1 MFSKC
6 KNDFFDRW
14 PSVRSR
20 VTAFVMR
27 GRRRG
32 RFFGAALVGGVL
44 SAATF
49 LAQNVYADATFTVPN
64 PIQGA
69 TTITDVL
76 TKIVNYLNLI
86 VDPLIVLM
94 VLWGGLQILM
104 GGADEAKFKEGRN
117 TIKYAAIGA
126 IVIICASGLVYLV
139 AEVMKVSL
147 P

>member
-1 MFSKC
+1 MTFLKY
-6 KNDFFDRW
+6 KDDFFSRW
-14 PSVRSR
+14 PWVRSR
-20 VTAFVMR
+20 VIAFVV
-27 GRRRG
+27 RRRQWDG
-32 RFFGAALVGGVL
+32 FSRAVWMGGIL
-44 SAATF
+44 SAIVF
-49 LAQNVYADATFTVPN
+49 LAQTAHADTVLFN

-76 TKIVNYLNLI
+76 TRIVNYLNLI

>member
-1 MFSKC
+1 MMFFKDS
-6 KNDFFDRW
+6 
-14 PSVRSR
+14 
-20 VTAFVMR
+20 
-27 GRRRG
+27 G
-32 RFFGAALVGGVL
+32 RFFSQRTPFCPGWISKKNFSYGWFLYKAL
-44 SAATF
+44 
-49 LAQNVYADATFTVPN
+49 LALILGILAFGSLAVYADTPIPLPN
-64 PIQGA
+64 PILGA
-69 TTITDVL
+69 TTLTDVL

-104 GGADEAKFKEGRN
+104 GGADEAKFKEGKN